1 MRHPERTRQLKVK
14 KLIIALLVMCLLVP
28 VSCAAPPKPAPN
40 KLPMQLIPK
49 QVEGLRL
56 RETIDI
62 VGVWVIG
69 AELGARGWY
78 DDESGTEFTIEIY
91 RFSSQKDAD
100 KHVTGFKNDI
110 SLAEKRHGEVL
121 GEDQVIVF
129 SSGVFLF
136 AVWGR
141 SADPVQ
147 EIARATGFFHRP

>member
-1 MRHPERTRQLKVK
+1 MK
-14 KLIIALLVMCLLVP
+14 KLIIGLVVVMCLLVSF
-28 VSCAAPPKPAPN
+28 SCAPSASALVPAPD

-91 RFSSQKDAD
+91 RFSSLKDTD
-100 KHVTGFKNDI
+100 KHVTGLKNDI
-110 SLAEKRHGEVL
+110 LLAEKRHGEAL
-121 GEDQVIVF
+121 GEGQVIVF